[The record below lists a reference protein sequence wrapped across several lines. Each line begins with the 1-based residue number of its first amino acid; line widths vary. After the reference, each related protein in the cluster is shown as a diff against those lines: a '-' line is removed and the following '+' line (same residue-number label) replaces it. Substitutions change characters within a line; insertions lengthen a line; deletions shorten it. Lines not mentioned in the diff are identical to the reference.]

1 MVLISMISRRARA
14 LARPL
19 TCTIHVVVDSVENGI
34 AIGGMRIIPEASVQE
49 TAELARAMIQKLK
62 LFGVPVGGA
71 KALVAPRRG
80 YSFADMREDI
90 AEIMQP
96 FLESGFLLGEDVG
109 TTY

>member
-1 MVLISMISRRARA
+1 MKSQGPNGFNFNDLKACTHTCQT
-14 LARPL
+14 P

-49 TAELARAMIQKLK
+49 TAELARAMTQKLK

-96 FLESGFLLGEDVG
+96 CYREN
-109 TTY
+109 

>member
-49 TAELARAMIQKLK
+49 TAELARAMIQKL
-62 LFGVPVGGA
+62 FGVPVGGA

-80 YSFADMREDI
+80 YSFADMREDL